1 LYGSTALASSISGF
15 ARLAASSFRHKEL
28 FSPQAF
34 HDHTLDRDSQ
44 EKTFA
49 EWRPLAIDALT
60 VAIYDGAGS
69 TSGDFLV
76 TVPVAWWLDAGRRD
90 INTLIG
96 AIAGRCFLNFRELT
110 VCLEAIARGVK
121 FFPEITWHKK
131 EAINVDGT
139 VHIVERCGSDRPAFS
154 MFRESEST
162 KEEICHFYAA
172 MGLARQHSFQ
182 QACLA
187 VVKDQDL
194 ALSLC
199 VAAAAYVGTTQ
210 IILGNTDSRHALE

>member
-96 AIAGRCFLNFRELT
+96 AIAGKCFFE
-110 VCLEAIARGVK
+110 
-121 FFPEITWHKK
+121 F
-131 EAINVDGT
+131 
-139 VHIVERCGSDRPAFS
+139 
-154 MFRESEST
+154 
-162 KEEICHFYAA
+162 
-172 MGLARQHSFQ
+172 
-182 QACLA
+182 
-187 VVKDQDL
+187 
-194 ALSLC
+194 
-199 VAAAAYVGTTQ
+199 
-210 IILGNTDSRHALE
+210 